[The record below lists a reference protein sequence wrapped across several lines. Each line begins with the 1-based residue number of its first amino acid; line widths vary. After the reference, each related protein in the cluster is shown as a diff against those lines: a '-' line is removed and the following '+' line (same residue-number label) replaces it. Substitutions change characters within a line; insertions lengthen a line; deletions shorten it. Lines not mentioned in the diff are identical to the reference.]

1 MAWSLGSQR
10 QEIVSHNG
18 HAHQPPP
25 HSRLISKLEES
36 DGTLLCLIV
45 ATCKL
50 VSSACNFHVFL
61 LSDDGFTHK
70 EITEL
75 VAGTMVVAICYPYI
89 LLKWHEL
96 ILPNLTPLKSWVA
109 WRPNV
114 RIFRDTGV
122 LVIISYLLL
131 LDINWRFLLLAIFPI
146 MAITFIG
153 ALYFKLNRCT
163 GDIGRKVTP
172 QSSMVDEN
180 TIIKTPMEL
189 EIIVVVTFGAL
200 LVMDQLDDGA
210 AMGFAITQFLLFLS
224 STVAALTRMMMKL
237 PTDPFPG
244 SAPASELLHKTLLLL
259 LLVTAHTLAAEW
271 LGEDVVLFCMPE
283 VVPVLL
289 WYSLHL
295 DRPHHHPLISVDK
308 MKPRMK
314 GLIALSTLVV
324 FPLFAY
330 MVNSMDVSGLSWCTR
345 IMVSCGV
352 SGVLTYYLVFMIRYW
367 HWPWKREA
375 AAAGSSKDDV
385 VSSGMLKFLANVLLI
400 TAALLLLL
408 RRNSNTRNHWAR
420 SVPRSRWDGSRACE

>member
-1 MAWSLGSQR
+1 MARSQGSQR
-10 QEIVSHNG
+10 IEIESHNG
-18 HAHQPPP
+18 HAQPPP
-25 HSRLISKLEES
+25 RSRLISKLEEY
-36 DGTLLCLIV
+36 DGTSLCLIV
-45 ATCKL
+45 ATWKL
-50 VSSACNFHVFL
+50 VCSVCNFHVFL
-61 LSDDGFTHK
+61 LSDDGFSNK

-75 VAGTMVVAICYPYI
+75 VTGTMVVAICYPYA
-89 LLKWHEL
+89 LLKCHEL

-109 WRPNV
+109 CCPNV

-131 LDINWRFLLLAIFPI
+131 LDINQGFFKLAIFPI

-172 QSSMVDEN
+172 QPSMVDDK
-180 TIIKTPMEL
+180 TIKTPVQL
-189 EIIVVVTFGAL
+189 EIIVAATIGAL

-210 AMGFAITQFLLFLS
+210 ARGFGISQFLLFLS
-224 STVAALTRMMMKL
+224 STVAAMTRMMMKL

-244 SAPASELLHKTLLLL
+244 SAPASELLRKTLLLL
-259 LLVTAHTLAAEW
+259 LLATAHTLAAEW

-283 VVPVLL
+283 VVPVLIWL
-289 WYSLHL
+289 SLHL
-295 DRPHHHPLISVDK
+295 DRPRHSPLISVDK

-314 GLIALSTLVV
+314 GLIALCSLVV

-330 MVNSMDVSGLSWCTR
+330 LVNSMDVSGLSWCTR
-345 IMVSCGV
+345 VMVSCGV
-352 SGVLTYYLVFMIRYW
+352 SGVLTYYLVFMLHHW
-367 HWPWKREA
+367 HRPWQREA

-385 VSSGMLKFLANVLLI
+385 VSSGMLTFLANALLI

-408 RRNSNTRNHWAR
+408 RPHAR
-420 SVPRSRWDGSRACE
+420 RRPRESF